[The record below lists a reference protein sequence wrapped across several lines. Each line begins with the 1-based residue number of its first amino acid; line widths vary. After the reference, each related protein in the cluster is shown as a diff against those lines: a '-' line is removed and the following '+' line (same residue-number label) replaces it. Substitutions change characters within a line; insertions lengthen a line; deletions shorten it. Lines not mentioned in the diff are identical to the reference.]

1 MPALFEIVL
10 LQLFQILI
18 KKIKILAYSSWLVHV
33 VDQHQGSSYWNVD
46 VYD

>member
-18 KKIKILAYSSWLVHV
+18 KKIKILAYSWLVRV
-33 VDQHQGSSYWNVD
+33 VDQYQGSSYWNVD